1 MAGRPSTREPSAF
14 GKRLSSLR
22 EERGLS
28 QTEFAARL
36 GVSQQLIAYYERRA
50 PSPNL
55 EFIEKAAAGLGVDV
69 EVLVTDG
76 KRTRRSKPGPTSRL
90 DERIERIRLLPKKKQ
105 ELAIKML
112 DLVLDGV

>member
-22 EERGLS
+22 EARGLS
-28 QTEFAARL
+28 QAEFAERL

-55 EFIEKAAAGLGVDV
+55 DFIEKAALGLGV
-69 EVLVTDG
+69 ELAALVTDG
-76 KRTRRSKPGPTSRL
+76 KTTRRSKPGPASRL
-90 DERIERIRLLPKKKQ
+90 DERFERVRLLPKKKQ

-112 DLVLDGV
+112 DLVLEGG